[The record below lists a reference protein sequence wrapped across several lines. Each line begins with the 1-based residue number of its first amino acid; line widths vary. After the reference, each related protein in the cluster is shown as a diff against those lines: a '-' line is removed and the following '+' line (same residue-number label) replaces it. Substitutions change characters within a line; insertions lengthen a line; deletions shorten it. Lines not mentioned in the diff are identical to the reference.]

1 MNRIVIVLANET
13 SAILT
18 MQLLTGTSPR
28 GARSQSITSV
38 TPCRD
43 RTSSSSSSSSTGKTF
58 FKIIDNLKWPHALFL
73 GFYPE
78 DGLRMQQFNAVLV
91 ELISKGMQP
100 LSLVSEPSFRK
111 LVQLLDPLISLPSR
125 FTLTKSLLP
134 YHFNLA
140 VDKLKKELNEV
151 DHVPFT
157 TDLWTSRTMESFMTV
172 TVHFITI
179 KMKRPLGGRGGA

>member
-1 MNRIVIVLANET
+1 MHTRLARRMNRIVIVLANET

-38 TPCRD
+38 TLYRD

-58 FKIIDNLKWPHALFL
+58 FKIIDNLKLSHALFL

-111 LVQLLDPLISLPSR
+111 LVQLLDPPISLPSR

-140 VDKLKKELNEV
+140 VDKLKKEFECSR
-151 DHVPFT
+151 
-157 TDLWTSRTMESFMTV
+157 SRT
-172 TVHFITI
+172 IYD
-179 KMKRPLGGRGGA
+179 